1 MVYQVLN
8 EGKVDLSWRNTE
20 LEMLLGYH
28 NRDANSSQKYHP
40 RCFLV
45 VLVVKKLT
53 CQCKNAIL
61 GFRRKL
67 EAGDVD
73 SVIGLYVVYVLGEH
87 RIIREDNCA
96 GHSTRGSRLTPIK
109 RSERWRSESIGPTE
123 LRKSKG

>member
-1 MVYQVLN
+1 
-8 EGKVDLSWRNTE
+8 
-20 LEMLLGYH
+20 MLRYH

-53 CQCKNAIL
+53 CQCKNAVL

-109 RSERWRSESIGPTE
+109 RLSLHNS
-123 LRKSKG
+123 LFSKFLSSLFFFFCISNPH

>member
-45 VLVVKKLT
+45 VLVVKKTHLPMQK
-53 CQCKNAIL
+53 C
-61 GFRRKL
+61 
-67 EAGDVD
+67 
-73 SVIGLYVVYVLGEH
+73 H
-87 RIIREDNCA
+87 PRIQEKA
-96 GHSTRGSRLTPIK
+96 GSRRRRFGYWSVCGL
-109 RSERWRSESIGPTE
+109 RSRRTQDHQGRQLCWA
-123 LRKSKG
+123 